1 VPPREEDFADAI
13 LAVIRDVAVRDHYR
27 RSGRERSLAFNW
39 AASARQHEEV
49 YLEAASA

>member
-1 VPPREEDFADAI
+1 VPPREEDFVDAI
-13 LAVIRDVAVRDHYR
+13 VAVVRDVAVRDQHR
-27 RSGRERSLAFNW
+27 RRGRKRSLAFSW